1 MPISLLSQRPQC
13 LGGERG
19 RRESALEEI
28 ARVAADDW
36 LLNYSPSALAE
47 KQRQRQAQAQKKKQE
62 QLQQLASASNARRPV
77 GLSTGPRVSPMRAP
91 LPCVGDR
98 DLSLQLER
106 RPQQERQG
114 LSWAFSHEPSQDAT
128 GPWGVSLGVPLGVP
142 LGVLSGALSRLG
154 HMKG

>member
-1 MPISLLSQRPQC
+1 MPISLLSQRPQR

-47 KQRQRQAQAQKKKQE
+47 KQRQRQAQTQKQE
-62 QLQQLASASNARRPV
+62 QPQQPASARNARRPV
-77 GLSTGPRVSPMRAP
+77 GPRVSPMRAP

-98 DLSLQLER
+98 YLSLQLER
-106 RPQQERQG
+106 CPQQERQG
-114 LSWAFSHEPSQDAT
+114 LSWAFSHKPSQDAT
-128 GPWGVSLGVPLGVP
+128 GPWGVPLGVP